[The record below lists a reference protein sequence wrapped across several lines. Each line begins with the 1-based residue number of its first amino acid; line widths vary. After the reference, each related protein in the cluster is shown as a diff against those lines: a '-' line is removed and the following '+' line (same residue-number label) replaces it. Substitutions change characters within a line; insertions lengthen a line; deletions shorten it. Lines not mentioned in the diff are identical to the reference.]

1 MKKTIFIYC
10 LLSLFALNLYS
21 NATSG
26 IAINVYVP
34 ESTALQSESRGYLV
48 DRVSQLLSD
57 NNILGKNYSDRFYL
71 ISKVHVVEKKVVEGM
86 PQRISQKIEITY
98 KVGDAVDNII
108 YSTFSQTY
116 IGIGTNETKS
126 QINAF
131 SQIKSNSSYTTFL
144 NEAKER
150 ITEYYS
156 QRCGSIIQE
165 AKLCAQNKEYSKA
178 IYNLS
183 LIPYGVVCYNDGLA
197 LMKTLY
203 SEKTEYENLTLL
215 NKAQQVWSSNLNK
228 EGAQKAISYLE
239 QMKADQKN
247 QKEIQELLASINA
260 KLQANEAKEWEF
272 MLKQYEYEQALKQQ
286 QEQNESD
293 ILGTCIQ
300 LGFEFLSNNFQPINL
315 IENILLW

>member
-1 MKKTIFIYC
+1 
-10 LLSLFALNLYS
+10 
-21 NATSG
+21 
-26 IAINVYVP
+26 
-34 ESTALQSESRGYLV
+34 
-48 DRVSQLLSD
+48 
-57 NNILGKNYSDRFYL
+57 
-71 ISKVHVVEKKVVEGM
+71 
-86 PQRISQKIEITY
+86 
-98 KVGDAVDNII
+98 
-108 YSTFSQTY
+108 
-116 IGIGTNETKS
+116 
-126 QINAF
+126 
-131 SQIKSNSSYTTFL
+131 
-144 NEAKER
+144 
-150 ITEYYS
+150 
-156 QRCGSIIQE
+156 
-165 AKLCAQNKEYSKA
+165 
-178 IYNLS
+178 
-183 LIPYGVVCYNDGLA
+183 
-197 LMKTLY
+197 MKTLY